1 MGVIETSKK
10 YLADTYGR
18 EDVIFYKGK
27 GATLTDIYGEKYIDF
42 GCGIAVNGLGTG
54 FRKWKRAVKRQIG
67 RIAHASN
74 LFYTQPAAELAKL
87 LCKRTGMKKAF
98 FSNSGAE
105 ANECAIKTARKYS
118 FDKYGENR
126 AVIVT
131 LENSFHGRTVT
142 ALSATGQEAFHQ
154 YFMPF
159 TEGFRF
165 VPAND
170 AAAMEA
176 ALTDDVCAVMLE
188 LVQGEGGVIALDK
201 EYVQAVEKL
210 CKKKDI
216 LLMIDEVQT
225 GNGRTGTLYAFQQYG
240 VSPDVITTA
249 KGLGNGLPVG
259 ATLFSAKCEKTLTPG
274 THGSTFGGNPAA
286 CAGAVAVIKS
296 INDKLLKG
304 VEEKA
309 LRIRET
315 LLACSKVKS
324 VSGLGLMIGAE
335 VENAAELK
343 KQCLQKGLV
352 VLTAKDRLRLLPPL
366 NIGNDELERGLA
378 ILREVL
384 K

>member
-1 MGVIETSKK
+1 
-10 YLADTYGR
+10 
-18 EDVIFYKGK
+18 
-27 GATLTDIYGEKYIDF
+27 
-42 GCGIAVNGLGTG
+42 
-54 FRKWKRAVKRQIG
+54 
-67 RIAHASN
+67 
-74 LFYTQPAAELAKL
+74 
-87 LCKRTGMKKAF
+87 
-98 FSNSGAE
+98 
-105 ANECAIKTARKYS
+105 
-118 FDKYGENR
+118 
-126 AVIVT
+126 
-131 LENSFHGRTVT
+131 
-142 ALSATGQEAFHQ
+142 
-154 YFMPF
+154 
-159 TEGFRF
+159 
-165 VPAND
+165 
-170 AAAMEA
+170 
-176 ALTDDVCAVMLE
+176 MLE

-240 VSPDVITTA
+240 VSPDVMTTA

-378 ILREVL
+378 ILREVDCNETFTRIEGSERGGDL
-384 K
+384 RRAQSGGSAQIRTKTRHRPRKTQRQNAGDDFHEVLHAHPRFL